1 MEKVNKYF
9 SASPG
14 LFGYVI
20 IVLGIM
26 LITGAV
32 RDWNWLLEGG
42 DGKVFN
48 ITWFIDTF
56 GRKAA
61 RVMYGITGGVCILI
75 GIAWIYI
82 YARLS
87 SIEQ

>member
-1 MEKVNKYF
+1 MERANEYF
-9 SASPG
+9 KASPG

-20 IVLGIM
+20 IGLGVMFI
-26 LITGAV
+26 IGAI

-48 ITWFIDTF
+48 ITWFIATF

-75 GIAWIYI
+75 GIAWIII
-82 YARLS
+82 YAKLA
-87 SIEQ
+87 SIEK